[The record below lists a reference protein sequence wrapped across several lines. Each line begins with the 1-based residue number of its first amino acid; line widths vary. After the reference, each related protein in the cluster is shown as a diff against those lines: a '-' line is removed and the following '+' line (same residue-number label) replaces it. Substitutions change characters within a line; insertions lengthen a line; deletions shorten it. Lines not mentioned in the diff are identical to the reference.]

1 MNRKSHIIFSL
12 ITALLGLLLMEI
24 IANKKAPVINLFGS
38 IFTSYN
44 LFDYLLMVLFTIF
57 GALIPDILDPAYT
70 PRHRGIAHSKMILL
84 LFLVFFIITLSY
96 LMNTFNRGIW
106 SLYFFL
112 LGYISHLL
120 LDSLTPAGLT

>member
-24 IANKKAPVINLFGS
+24 IANKKAPDIKLFGS

-44 LFDYLLMVLFTIF
+44 LFDYLLMILFTIF